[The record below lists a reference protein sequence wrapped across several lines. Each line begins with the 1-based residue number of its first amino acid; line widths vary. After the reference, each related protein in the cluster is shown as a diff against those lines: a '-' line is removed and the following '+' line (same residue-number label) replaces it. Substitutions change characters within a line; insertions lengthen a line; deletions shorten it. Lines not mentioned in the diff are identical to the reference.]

1 VSSIGSGLRSGLKK
15 FVVPALVAGACAT
28 VGGVFVA
35 GAASTSVTACAKKP
49 TGELRY
55 AASGVCK
62 ANETKLTLG
71 QTGPAGATGATGAA
85 GATGATGASG
95 SYASAMTIT
104 AIAAGSG
111 RQFALADAG
120 TLITTAG
127 TAVMT
132 VPTNATVAFPVGTR
146 IDLAPLSGD
155 LYVSPASGVTINGL
169 SVQLSFDSGG
179 YQFGSLIKTATNSWI
194 FLRPLNEVD

>member
-1 VSSIGSGLRSGLKK
+1 MSTIGGRLRSGLKK
-15 FVVPALVAGACAT
+15 FVIPAIVAGACAS

-35 GAASTSVTACAKKP
+35 GAASTSITACAKKP

-62 ANETKLTLG
+62 ASETKLTLG

-85 GATGATGASG
+85 GATGASG
-95 SYASAMTIT
+95 SYASAMTVT

-120 TLITTAG
+120 TLITTGG

-132 VPTNATVAFPVGTR
+132 VPTNASVAFPIGTR

-155 LYVSPASGVTINGL
+155 LYVSPASGVTINGV

-179 YQFGSLIKTATNSWI
+179 YQFGSLIKTGTNAWI

>member
-1 VSSIGSGLRSGLKK
+1 MSSIGNGLRSGLKK
-15 FVVPALVAGACAT
+15 FVVPAVVAGACAT
-28 VGGVFVA
+28 VGGAFVA
-35 GAASTSVTACAKKP
+35 GASSTSITACAKRP

-62 ANETKLTLG
+62 AKETKLTIG
-71 QTGPAGATGATGAA
+71 QTGPAGPAGAA
-85 GATGATGASG
+85 GATGASG

-120 TLITTAG
+120 TLITTGG

-132 VPTNATVAFPVGTR
+132 VPTNAAVAFPVGTR

-155 LYVSPASGVTINGL
+155 LYVSPASGVTINGV

-179 YQFGSLIKTATNSWI
+179 YQFGSLIKTGTNAWI